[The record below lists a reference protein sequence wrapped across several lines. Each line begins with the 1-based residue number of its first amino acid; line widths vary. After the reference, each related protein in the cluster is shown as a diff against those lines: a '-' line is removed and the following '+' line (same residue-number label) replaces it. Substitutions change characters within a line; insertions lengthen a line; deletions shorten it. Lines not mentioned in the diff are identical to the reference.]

1 MSFQP
6 ASPRS
11 HLPLVV
17 ALVVISV
24 VAVVAIAV
32 VAFLIGRLSAAR
44 TPAPLAP
51 LPATAAEGGPTAS
64 NRYLDGSA
72 AEKGVTKV
80 VSENY
85 GAKKVANTTCPD
97 NEPVEA
103 GHTFVCTLSIDGSP
117 STVTVTFVDDSG
129 TYEVSLPSRPHKRD

>member
-6 ASPRS
+6 ARPRS
-11 HLPLVV
+11 RLPLVV

-24 VAVVAIAV
+24 VAVVAIAL
-32 VAFLIGRLSAAR
+32 VAFLVGRQSAAR
-44 TPAPLAP
+44 APAPMAP
-51 LPATAAEGGPTAS
+51 LPATATEGGPPQS

-80 VSENY
+80 VSESY
-85 GAKKVANTTCPD
+85 GAKNVANTTCPD
-97 NEPVEA
+97 NEPVQA
-103 GHTFVCTLSIDGSP
+103 GHTFVCTLSIDGSR

-129 TYEVSLPSRPHKRD
+129 TYEVSRPS